1 MYLKAGDKPDMEE
14 TLYLKP
20 ITAGSPERELLD
32 KMYAEAFPA
41 NEWQPGCVKDELNVS
56 SQVWKAE
63 EWLIMDGDT
72 PVGPLSA
79 IHTDKYAYL
88 LYLAVSPRL
97 QGKGYGSRVL
107 ALFKKLYPNHIR
119 FFDLEVPDK
128 SAGNAAQRE
137 ARIRFYERNGYH
149 LVDFEFEYH
158 GVKLVVMTDSDEFE
172 LTPEVM
178 EICVAE

>member
-1 MYLKAGDKPDMEE
+1 MTNAEVKPGMKE

-20 ITAGSPERELLD
+20 VTAGSPDRELLD
-32 KMYAEAFPA
+32 NMYAEAFPA

-56 SQVWKAE
+56 STVWKAE

-72 PVGPLSA
+72 PIGPLSA

-88 LYLAVSPRL
+88 LYLAVSPRF

-107 ALFKKLYPNHIR
+107 TLFKNMYPDHIR
-119 FFDLEVPDK
+119 FFDLEVPDE
-128 SAGNAAQRE
+128 SAANAAQRT

-158 GVKLVVMTDSDEFE
+158 GVKLVVMTDSDEFV
-172 LTPEVM
+172 LTKEVA